1 MKNLILS
8 LIVAFAITSPAFAG
22 KYIPSNGIPVE
33 DQYIVVLKDEMP
45 SVQAREALLQN
56 FATQHGGELI
66 RTYVAALNGGVIRM
80 NEAKAKALANHPFI
94 GYIEQDSVIQLIVPM
109 GTTTQDPSP
118 SWGLDRIDQQS
129 LPLNSAYNYNND
141 GTGVNA
147 YVIDTGIRI
156 SHSEFNGRATLGY
169 DVIKGNS
176 KGGDCNGHGTHVA
189 GTIGGSNYGVAKN
202 VKLIAVRVLN
212 CQGSGTT
219 SGVITGI
226 DWVIKNVSRPA
237 VANMSLGG
245 GTSVSLDTAVSNSIN
260 AGISYAVAAG
270 NSSQDACVS
279 SPSRVPSAIT
289 VGATDQTDTR
299 PSWSNFGKC
308 LDLFAPGVS
317 IKSAWIGSDTA
328 TNTISGT
335 SMATPHVTGVVALK
349 LQGTPSATPGEIADD
364 LINKSTQGAV
374 INAGINSPNRL
385 LFTDY

>member
-1 MKNLILS
+1 MKNLILP
-8 LIVAFAITSPAFAG
+8 LIVASSITSPAFAD

-33 DQYIVVLKDEMP
+33 DQYIIVLKDETP

-94 GYIEQDSVIQLIVPM
+94 SYIEQDSVIQLIVPM
-109 GTTTQDPSP
+109 GTTSQNPTP
-118 SWGLDRIDQQS
+118 SWGLDRIDQYS
-129 LPLNSAYNYNND
+129 LPLNSAYSYNND

-189 GTIGGSNYGVAKN
+189 GTIGGINYGVAKN
-202 VKLIAVRVLN
+202 VNLIAVRVLN

-219 SGVITGI
+219 SGVIAGI
-226 DWVIKNVSRPA
+226 DWVTKNASRPA

-245 GTSVSLDTAVSNSIN
+245 GASTSLDTAVSNSVN
-260 AGISYAVAAG
+260 AGISYVVAAG

-289 VGATDQTDTR
+289 VGATDRTDTR

-308 LDLFAPGVS
+308 LDVFAPGVS
-317 IKSAWIGSDTA
+317 ITSAWKDSNTA
-328 TNTISGT
+328 VNTISGT
-335 SMATPHVTGVVALK
+335 SMATPHVAGVVALK
-349 LQGTPSATPGEIADD
+349 LQGTPDATPAQIAVE
-364 LINKSTQGAV
+364 LIDKSTKDVALNVG
-374 INAGINSPNRL
+374 NNSPNRL

>member
-1 MKNLILS
+1 MKNPILP
-8 LIVAFAITSPAFAG
+8 LIVAFAITSPTFAG

-33 DQYIVVLKDEMP
+33 DQYIVVLKDETP

-94 GYIEQDSVIQLIVPM
+94 SYIEQDSVIQLIVPI
-109 GTTTQDPSP
+109 GTTSQNPTP
-118 SWGLDRIDQQS
+118 SWGLDRIDQHS
-129 LPLNSAYNYNND
+129 LPLNSAYSYNND

-189 GTIGGSNYGVAKN
+189 GTIGGINYGVAKN
-202 VKLIAVRVLN
+202 VNLIAVRVLN
-212 CQGSGTT
+212 CQGYGTISGII
-219 SGVITGI
+219 VGI
-226 DWVIKNVSRPA
+226 DWVTKNASRPA
-237 VANMSLGG
+237 VANMSLGSG
-245 GTSVSLDTAVSNSIN
+245 ASTSLDTAVSNSVN
-260 AGISYAVAAG
+260 AGISYVVAAG

-289 VGATDQTDTR
+289 VGATDKTDTR
-299 PSWSNFGKC
+299 PSWSNFGEC

-317 IKSAWIGSDTA
+317 ITSAWKDSNTA
-328 TNTISGT
+328 VNTISGT
-335 SMATPHVTGVVALK
+335 SMAAPHVAGVVALK
-349 LQGTPSATPGEIADD
+349 LQETPDATPAQIAVA
-364 LINKSTQGAV
+364 LIDKSTKDVALNIG
-374 INAGINSPNRL
+374 NNSPNQL